1 MVAMGRGA
9 GRCAVG
15 CPGGWG
21 IARWYD
27 ASGHTTDADYEQAAT
42 DRVTMLLSPDYR
54 QPGRAQRI
62 LAGATGEFH
71 DEFAQSADAY
81 TKFVKSRGTVAE
93 GTVDG
98 AAISGRT
105 PDARPF
111 WWRPRS
117 ASPAHK
123 TSGPRASGCGC
134 SWPTPTVVPNSRRC
148 NTTMNATSGDTWSR
162 LPPVLRRP
170 IVGVRAGALCL
181 IIVALV
187 AAIPACWCWSR
198 PPAATVHP
206 TGTGCAPSPDE
217 SSRRCSPS
225 THPGRRTLA
234 RMSPRW

>member
-1 MVAMGRGA
+1 MGRSEVLARERAARTALREAVDDLRDARVAAGA
-9 GRCAVG
+9 VRER
-15 CPGGWG
+15 PDGGDGPRRWPLCCRLPWPAG
-21 IARWYD
+21 VSRWYD

-42 DRVTMLLSPDYR
+42 DRVTMLLSPDYW

-62 LAGATGEFH
+62 LAGATGEFY

-170 IVGVRAGALCL
+170 IVGV
-181 IIVALV
+181 
-187 AAIPACWCWSR
+187 
-198 PPAATVHP
+198 
-206 TGTGCAPSPDE
+206 APE
-217 SSRRCSPS
+217 PS
-225 THPGRRTLA
+225 V
-234 RMSPRW
+234 